1 MRKFSIYDNMDQYD
15 EFLPWIAQ
23 RMKAGDIVYFE
34 DIWDGIE
41 RVPDAFIDMMN
52 GGNLGKRL
60 VRVGDDPTL

>member
-1 MRKFSIYDNMDQYD
+1 MSAWL
-15 EFLPWIAQ
+15 E
-23 RMKAGDIVYFE
+23 AGDIVYFE

-41 RVPDAFIDMMN
+41 RIPDAFIDMMK

>member
-1 MRKFSIYDNMDQYD
+1 MSAW
-15 EFLPWIAQ
+15 L
-23 RMKAGDIVYFE
+23 KAGDIVYFE

-41 RVPDAFIDMMN
+41 RTPDAFIDMMK